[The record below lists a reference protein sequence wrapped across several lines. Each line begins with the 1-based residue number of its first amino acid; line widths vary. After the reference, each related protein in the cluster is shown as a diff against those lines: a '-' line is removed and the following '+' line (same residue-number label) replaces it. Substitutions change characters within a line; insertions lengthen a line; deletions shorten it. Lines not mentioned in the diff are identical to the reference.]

1 MQLIEILIWVGVI
14 AFALFMLG
22 VTIAVH
28 EFGHLLFAKWR
39 GMVVEKFAIGFGPLV
54 WKKNWAGIEW
64 SVRVFPFGGFVS
76 LPQMA
81 TMETV
86 EGRTEQPRHNYPP
99 AKPQDKIIAAFGGP
113 LFSFLFGALVAMIVW
128 IVGKPEPESAATT
141 VVGYVLPDSPA
152 ATAETPILPGDKI
165 IAVNNQF
172 VSSFSATADNIIE
185 AIILSTGQ
193 TIQFDIE
200 RPTRTGGIELI
211 TTEIAPTRD
220 EVFNVRRVGISPASS
235 VIVGKIAPESPAKRA
250 GLKTGDRILEVNFSP
265 VYSPEQF
272 ADIVNN
278 SGGQQ
283 LTLNLVRDGQEMMLV
298 AFPQFEQQNQRYM
311 LGFSFEPPPSTV
323 VHISPVDLVL
333 RSMVMIKRTIR
344 AVADP
349 QSDIKAEHLSGP
361 VGIISNQARLARQDI
376 RLLLWF
382 MVILNINLAL
392 LNLLPL
398 PVLDGGHIVFSLIE
412 WIMRRPLPT
421 RLVESLQTVFAL
433 LLIGFMLYVTFHD
446 SVREFKIFKRN
457 SEAESSEKPIESL
470 RFPEIHHTPEVPV
483 QQPQ

>member
-1 MQLIEILIWVGVI
+1 MQLLEVLIWIGVI
-14 AFALFMLG
+14 VFALFMLG
-22 VTIAVH
+22 VTIAAH
-28 EFGHLLFAKWR
+28 ELGHLLFAKWR
-39 GMVVEKFAIGFGPLV
+39 GMVVEKFAIGFGPLI

-64 SVRVFPFGGFVS
+64 SVRALPFGGFVS

-86 EGRTEQPRHNYPP
+86 EGKTDQPQHNYPA
-99 AKPQDKIIAAFGGP
+99 AKPQDKILAAVGGP
-113 LFSFLFGALVAMIVW
+113 LFSFLFGVLVAVVVW

-152 ATAETPILPGDKI
+152 ATAESPILPGDKI

-185 AIILSTGQ
+185 AIVLSTGP

-200 RPTRTGGIELI
+200 RPSRTGGIELV
-211 TTEIAPTRD
+211 TTDIAPMRD
-220 EVFNVRRVGISPASS
+220 EVFNVRRVGISPASA
-235 VIVGKIAPESPAKRA
+235 VIVGQIAPGSPAERA
-250 GLKTGDRILEVNFSP
+250 GLKTGDRILRVNFAP
-265 VYSPEQF
+265 VFSPEHF
-272 ADIVNN
+272 ADIVND

-283 LTLNLVRDGQEMMLV
+283 LTLELVRDGKEMILV
-298 AFPQFEQQNQRYM
+298 GFPQFEEKNQRYM
-311 LGFSFEPPPSTV
+311 LGFSFEPPPTTV
-323 VHISPVDLVL
+323 VHLSPANLVI
-333 RSMVMIKRTIR
+333 RSMLMIKRTVGAITN
-344 AVADP
+344 P

-382 MVILNINLAL
+382 LVILNVNLAI

-412 WIMRRPLPT
+412 WIMRRPLPV
-421 RLVESLQTVFAL
+421 RLVESVQTVFAL

-446 SVREFKIFKRN
+446 SLREYKLYQRN
-457 SEAESSEKPIESL
+457 SEAESAVQPLETLNFQETQQSSERPA
-470 RFPEIHHTPEVPV
+470 PT
-483 QQPQ
+483 QQ